1 MQILV
6 EDVSFLPNKAVDIK
20 GTRQGLVILLD
31 ANRDFEDIKAGLK
44 NKMESARG
52 FFTGAKFTLHGEKTL
67 FPAEINELE
76 AICKAYGLIPN
87 PDARWPLEQLP
98 QATPGT
104 ANKKTALPGEPA
116 LLVKRTLRSG
126 QIAAHHGHVTVLGDV
141 HPGARVVAGGNVIIF
156 GNCSGHVHAGG
167 ERNRQAYIL
176 AMSMRRAQLKIA
188 DKLLMETPGHLPGIP
203 VIAKVIRNEIALS
216 RYIEK

>member
-1 MQILV
+1 M
-6 EDVSFLPNKAVDIK
+6 PNEAVNIK

-31 ANRDFEDIKAGLK
+31 ANRNFEDIKAGLK
-44 NKMESARG
+44 NKIESAHG
-52 FFTGAKFTLHGEKTL
+52 FFTGAKFMLHGVKTL

-87 PDARWPLEQLP
+87 PDARWPLEQRP
-98 QATPGT
+98 KATPGI
-104 ANKKTALPGEPA
+104 AKKKTALPGEPA
-116 LLVKRTLRSG
+116 LLVNRTLRSG
-126 QIAAHHGHVTVLGDV
+126 QIAAYYGHITVLGDV

-167 ERNRQAYIL
+167 EQNRQAYIL

-188 DKLLMETPGHLPGIP
+188 DKLLLETPDHLPGIP
-203 VIAKVIRNEIALS
+203 VIAKVIRDEIFLS
-216 RYIEK
+216 RHIDK